1 MNVQVFMGAFLIQW
15 GIGEIIELWSVSEK
29 GYDPASYS
37 FAIGGLAFLQGVGLV
52 WFFISQLS
60 IKRKLGAP

>member
-15 GIGEIIELWSVSEK
+15 GIGEIIELWSVSKK

-37 FAIGGLAFLQGVGLV
+37 FAIGGLSLLQVIGLV
-52 WFFISQLS
+52 WFFISQFY
-60 IKRKLGAP
+60 IKNKLQSA